1 MQVLGMGL
9 QAKIVVFERFLNIQH
24 IFTFIV
30 LVAKAG
36 IILNSSELPIFTHNV
51 CGEFL
56 CQSDSTLSLWM
67 ENALPFISGALP

>member
-36 IILNSSELPIFTHNV
+36 IILNSFELPIFTHNV

-56 CQSDSTLSLWM
+56 GHRQITLKL
-67 ENALPFISGALP
+67 